1 MFSRIIGETPEGYDT
16 PEEYDTPKEY
26 DTPEQAI
33 IEGAL
38 DVLNSNDNRLPV
50 VTNLPPPR
58 DADEFKEEKR
68 DSKMGL
74 YERLFRC

>member
-1 MFSRIIGETPEGYDT
+1 MLNLERIFSMFSRIIGETP
-16 PEEYDTPKEY
+16 KEY
-26 DTPEQAI
+26 DTPELAI

-38 DVLNSNDNRLPV
+38 DILNSNDNRLPV

-68 DSKMGL
+68 D
-74 YERLFRC
+74 